1 MNNKR
6 ADVLL
11 SAHPIDLKLMTKSWH
26 VPSISWL
33 LLHRRFPMEP
43 IVRTHSHILP
53 YTLAL
58 SPNGASTTMRMLAD
72 ALCKS
77 SFSQFYIFVLLSS
90 LVHLAGPFHILSQL
104 PRTLFYPYNPSLTS
118 QVTKLGKPQP
128 FPHGTSPVQIL
139 QYSAPELPTWIPS
152 SQERPPTYL
161 SPSMPWSNQLYVDQI
176 HILVTSRGPPRP
188 SCSTRLKPAAGL
200 STYGNAIFQVNSLLT
215 IKL

>member
-1 MNNKR
+1 
-6 ADVLL
+6 
-11 SAHPIDLKLMTKSWH
+11 
-26 VPSISWL
+26 
-33 LLHRRFPMEP
+33 MEP

-72 ALCKS
+72 ALSKS

-104 PRTLFYPYNPSLTS
+104 PRTLFYPHIPSLIS
-118 QVTKLGKPQP
+118 PVTKLGNPKP
-128 FPHGTSPVQIL
+128 FHHGTSPVQIF
-139 QYSAPELPTWIPS
+139 QHSAPELPTWIPS

-161 SPSMPWSNQLYVDQI
+161 SPSLPWSNQLYVDHI
-176 HILVTSRGPPRP
+176 HNVFTHNLVTSRGPPRP
-188 SCSTRLKPAAGL
+188 SCTTRLKPTAGL